1 MLASQIEAADEAWL
15 ALATR
20 ARDRYPPLAAELAA
34 ATGLDVGLVQDGIA
48 TIAFDAARAAELQH
62 QARRHRAAGL
72 RAEWL
77 EASEVSHRW
86 AGAAPDCVGAFFAPD
101 DGAVVPPVLTRALLA
116 HATMNGTRVIGERVE
131 RVSGLAGRVSG
142 VVTSRHQV
150 SARHVVLAAGAW
162 SASVAGLPR
171 ALPVVPVR
179 GQLAL
184 APWPPTMPSAI
195 LYHDHGYVLRRGD
208 SALMGSTMEHAGFD
222 ARITTEGQARIVEGA
237 RRLLP
242 SLQGATSAWAGLRPL
257 TPDGLPLIGA
267 DPELDGLWY
276 ATGHGRNGILLA
288 ALTGDVL
295 ADLITTGT
303 TDVDISVFRPDRFAH
318 ASAPPS
324 PRP

>member
-1 MLASQIEAADEAWL
+1 
-15 ALATR
+15 
-20 ARDRYPPLAAELAA
+20 
-34 ATGLDVGLVQDGIA
+34 
-48 TIAFDAARAAELQH
+48 
-62 QARRHRAAGL
+62 
-72 RAEWL
+72 
-77 EASEVSHRW
+77 
-86 AGAAPDCVGAFFAPD
+86 
-101 DGAVVPPVLTRALLA
+101 
-116 HATMNGTRVIGERVE
+116 
-131 RVSGLAGRVSG
+131 
-142 VVTSRHQV
+142 
-150 SARHVVLAAGAW
+150 
-162 SASVAGLPR
+162 
-171 ALPVVPVR
+171 
-179 GQLAL
+179 
-184 APWPPTMPSAI
+184 MPSAI